1 MIKRLA
7 NDAQVDRLL
16 QALKTDLAYRQQLA
30 KRIAT
35 RDGIKYDSAMRRLQR
50 YITEGEQKRD
60 ITSRQAAPYRKELK
74 QEGRALPPPAAII
87 KPPVF
92 TPSGFERKGFE
103 DYDEDE
109 GDEDEDEDEE
119 TAGPYDNYPVQNQ
132 DLLSVIAYHDGDIR
146 ETAKALDLSRRAA
159 AQLDALVASY
169 EADASLDIMQSVDAV
184 ELEFAVRDFLNSI
197 DADDRR
203 DIEAFHDGLLQGEM
217 ADWRIGVI
225 IRDIQEERTTF
236 DDWVDAAMHD
246 LEYPEDTS
254 EFWALWR
261 EAYKRQK

>member
-1 MIKRLA
+1 MPKRLA

-16 QALKTDLAYRQQLA
+16 HTLKTDLTYRQQLA

-50 YITEGEQKRD
+50 YITEGTERRN
-60 ITSRQAAPYRKELK
+60 IRSRQAAPYRKELK
-74 QEGRALPPPAAII
+74 QEGRALPPPVRTISVTEE
-87 KPPVF
+87 PYVPYE
-92 TPSGFERKGFE
+92 PRERYQYE
-103 DYDEDE
+103 ET
-109 GDEDEDEDEE
+109 DEE
-119 TAGPYDNYPVQNQ
+119 EEEEEAPGPYDTYPVENQ
-132 DLLSVIAYHDGDIR
+132 DLLSVIAYHDGDIK

-159 AQLDALVASY
+159 AQLDMLVNSY
-169 EADASLDIMQSVDAV
+169 EADAAVDIMQSVDRV
-184 ELEFAVRDFLNSI
+184 ELEFAVRDFMNSL
-197 DADDRR
+197 DANDRR

-225 IRDIQEERTTF
+225 IRDIESERTTF
-236 DDWVDAAMHD
+236 DDWVEAAMHD

-261 EAYKRQK
+261 EAYKRQKA